1 MYIYKVY
8 VYEYVHVY
16 AGFIFACIYLGIVFT
31 NKHVWVSI
39 FCFDYIISHVR
50 IKKEKKCSKQKQQ
63 RNNSNHKNNKKKLKS
78 FVTCTI

>member
-16 AGFIFACIYLGIVFT
+16 AGFIFACIYLGIMFT
-31 NKHVWVSI
+31 NKHVWVST

-50 IKKEKKCSKQKQQ
+50 IKKVFKTKTTTKQQQQQKQQ
-63 RNNSNHKNNKKKLKS
+63 EKVKIFCNL
-78 FVTCTI
+78 